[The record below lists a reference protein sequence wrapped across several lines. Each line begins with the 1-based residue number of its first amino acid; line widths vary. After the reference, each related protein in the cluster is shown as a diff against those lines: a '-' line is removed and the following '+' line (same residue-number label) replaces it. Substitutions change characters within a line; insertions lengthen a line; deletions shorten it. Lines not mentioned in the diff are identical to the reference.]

1 MDAIILLKC
10 CSLGVK
16 QQSQNVL
23 VLRFPIPMFS
33 MTESL
38 VRIILITCV
47 TSQRCKI
54 KSCSTFPLSS
64 DNNVLKQ
71 KTKTITQN
79 RTNFKIKYRC
89 RRKRQNRYYQHT
101 NYVIITIER
110 QIHCSQT
117 VILVSTSI
125 SNRTFWTC
133 TSSVYA
139 LKVTKN
145 KNANS

>member
-1 MDAIILLKC
+1 MH
-10 CSLGVK
+10 V
-16 QQSQNVL
+16 QNVL

-33 MTESL
+33 MHECL

-54 KSCSTFPLSS
+54 KSRTTFTLSC

-71 KTKTITQN
+71 KTTKITQN

-89 RRKRQNRYYQHT
+89 RRKMQNRYHQHT

-117 VILVSTSI
+117 VILASTSI
-125 SNRTFWTC
+125 SNQEIESFKLYDITE
-133 TSSVYA
+133 
-139 LKVTKN
+139 
-145 KNANS
+145 